1 MLLILDCWW
10 PLISW
15 FRFWEKEKKG
25 GEEEMQAALKK
36 ADTIRIE
43 SIFLSFLNPFS
54 LHSSSSTENRVFT
67 RDAYISHGKRINSLN
82 LEREFLF
89 NLCLPSLPLHFV
101 SLLSDREDRNWQAS
115 FHTTD
120 TKQGWEKRISMNAC
134 NFSFLLVQI
143 TYCPHWIES
152 SSLFLLPMMTDSK
165 IQVV

>member
-1 MLLILDCWW
+1 
-10 PLISW
+10 
-15 FRFWEKEKKG
+15 
-25 GEEEMQAALKK
+25 MQAALKK

-101 SLLSDREDRNWQAS
+101 SLLSDREDRN
-115 FHTTD
+115 
-120 TKQGWEKRISMNAC
+120 
-134 NFSFLLVQI
+134 
-143 TYCPHWIES
+143 
-152 SSLFLLPMMTDSK
+152 
-165 IQVV
+165 